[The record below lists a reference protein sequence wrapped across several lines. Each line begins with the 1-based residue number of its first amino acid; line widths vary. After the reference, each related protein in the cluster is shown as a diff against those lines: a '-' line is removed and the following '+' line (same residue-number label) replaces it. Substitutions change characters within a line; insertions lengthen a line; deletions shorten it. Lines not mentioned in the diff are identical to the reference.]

1 MMGIAE
7 QVAKE
12 FKELY
17 PEIIE
22 QSSFDTYENIIRIST
37 YSTNYA
43 RAVDNA
49 RKRDTVSEDSET
61 RSRANDY
68 SSGGG
73 GFSSGGRRRR
83 LFRWRRWRRPEV
95 SVKSNSVICQ

>member
-83 LFRWRRWRRPEV
+83 LFRWWRWRRPEV
-95 SVKSNSVICQ
+95 SVKRKECDLT